1 MTYLNSMTY
10 TAKQADIL
18 SHLDWAIAF
27 TQKVCEHF
35 EDLVS
40 VVLYGSVACGR
51 ERPDSDIDLLIVM
64 KNLKGGNYRR
74 RMQCDPL
81 FEEWF
86 REHENPPFI
95 STLLKTPE
103 EAQRFSPLYLD
114 MTDRHKILWDKDDFF
129 KKILKNMCARL
140 SRLGA
145 VRRKIGKVEYW
156 DLKPDYRP
164 GEVFEI

>member
-1 MTYLNSMTY
+1 MTQTV
-10 TAKQADIL
+10 KQDDL
-18 SHLDWAIAF
+18 MQNKNTHLDWAMAF

-35 EDLVS
+35 KGSLVS
-40 VVLYGSVACGR
+40 IVLYGSVACGR
-51 ERPDSDIDLLIVM
+51 ERSDSDIDLLIVM

-74 RMQCDPL
+74 RTQFDPL

-114 MTDRHKILWDKDDFF
+114 MTDRHKILWDKDEFF
-129 KKILKNMCARL
+129 KKILEDIRTRL

-145 VRRKIGKVEYW
+145 VRRRMGKVEYW